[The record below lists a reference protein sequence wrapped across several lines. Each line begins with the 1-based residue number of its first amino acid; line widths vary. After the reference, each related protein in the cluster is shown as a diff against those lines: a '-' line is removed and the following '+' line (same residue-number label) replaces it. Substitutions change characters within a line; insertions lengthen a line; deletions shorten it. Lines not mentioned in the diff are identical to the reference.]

1 MSKHKK
7 IAYLSILPFVLVAV
21 YIAGLFLL
29 SAEMRF
35 VGYVCM
41 ASSVV
46 GGIIYGVWKWR
57 NRYVPSRS
65 KKAKWQQFIGKRWL
79 S

>member
-1 MSKHKK
+1 MTKK
-7 IAYLSILPFVLVAV
+7 RKIDYLAILPFFLVTV
-21 YIAGLFLL
+21 YIMGLFML

-41 ASSVV
+41 ASSLV
-46 GGIIYGVWKWR
+46 GGIVYGVWKWR

-65 KKAKWQQFIGKRWL
+65 KKARWQEFIGKMW
-79 S
+79 SS

>member
-1 MSKHKK
+1 MSKNRK
-7 IAYLSILPFVLVAV
+7 IDYLSILPFVLVTV
-21 YIAGLFLL
+21 YIMGLFML

-41 ASSVV
+41 ASSLI

-65 KKAKWQQFIGKRWL
+65 RNARWQEFIGKMW
-79 S
+79 SS